1 MTRSR
6 LFSLCFA
13 AALLC
18 ALLTPTFSYA
28 DVAAM
33 GVPDVTEAQ
42 AWCIE
47 DSTGRVLAESN
58 ADKAYA
64 PASITKVMCAM
75 VALDAGL
82 PMDTPVTMPAL
93 PEEGWEAAQVA
104 GYAEG
109 ETASLKDML
118 EVLLVYSAND
128 AAYAIAEK
136 VGGSQ
141 EGFAELMNE
150 KASKIGMTRT
160 TFKNPHGLEED
171 GHESCARDLVLMGR
185 YALSHYPFIAAM
197 VRTYE
202 VTVPVAGQ
210 ERTFY
215 STDELMPVYKPLI
228 GIKTGNVE
236 AGTTFLGAARK
247 DGTTLYSC
255 VLGCAT
261 KWGRF
266 EDTRTMMEW
275 AFNGATRV
283 ELAQADKVLEEL
295 PFAFR
300 FGYALAVRP
309 QADVTGLLWPDGT
322 QCSYTRVAVSP
333 GQLVLPGEPGGAC
346 LWRQGGRIVGACA
359 YVVDREVKA
368 APAWSSNPAAPP
380 FFSQRKAA

>member
-1 MTRSR
+1 MIFPRFARS
-6 LFSLCFA
+6 FFA
-13 AALLC
+13 ATLLGLFLMPAL
-18 ALLTPTFSYA
+18 AFA
-28 DVAAM
+28 DVAGM
-33 GVPDVTEAQ
+33 GSPDVTEAQ

-58 ADKAYA
+58 ADKAFA

-104 GYAEG
+104 GYAQG
-109 ETASLKDML
+109 EVASLKDML

-141 EGFAELMNE
+141 EGFARLMNE
-150 KASKIGMTRT
+150 KAAKIGMTRT

-185 YALSHYPFIAAM
+185 YALTHYPFIAAM
-197 VRTYE
+197 VRTHE
-202 VTVPVAGQ
+202 VTVPVGGQ
-210 ERTFY
+210 QRTFY

-247 DGTTLYSC
+247 DGTTLYTC
-255 VLGCAT
+255 VLGCTT

-275 AFNGATRV
+275 AFNGATRI
-283 ELAQADKVLEEL
+283 ELARADQALEEL

-300 FGYALAVRP
+300 FGFTLAVRP
-309 QADVTGLLWPDGT
+309 QADVAGLLWPDGV
-322 QCSYTRVAVSP
+322 QCSYARVTLSP
-333 GQLVLPGEPGGAC
+333 DQLVVPGEPGGAC
-346 LWRQGGRIVGACA
+346 LWRQGDRIVGACA
-359 YVVDREVKA
+359 YVVDRKVTVD
-368 APAWSSNPAAPP
+368 PAWSSNPAAPP
-380 FFSQRKAA
+380 FSTQRKAS